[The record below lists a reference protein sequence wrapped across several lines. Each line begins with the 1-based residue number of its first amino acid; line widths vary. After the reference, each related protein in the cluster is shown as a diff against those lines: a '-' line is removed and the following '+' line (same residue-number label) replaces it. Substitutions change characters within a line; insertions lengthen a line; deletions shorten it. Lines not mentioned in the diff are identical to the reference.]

1 MRNSEVDARSSDD
14 EIYRWFVGSL
24 AYLGTAAEV
33 ESGVIRVR
41 LTGED
46 GDGGPGSSGRVIDV
60 VVSRQELRSVA
71 WAEDDIFDD
80 RNEPVVPESRD
91 PVRSGLAQLSLFTE
105 EALVTARPSERYVVF
120 HRGRLV
126 PSVRRELPPV
136 RGTYDEPESAP
147 PGPSVDATGRAS
159 RPGATLPVMTS
170 PFTVPSRECPCG
182 SGAAYDVCCGPL
194 HDGAPPETAEA
205 LMRSRYSAYAVGHL
219 DYVFRTWHPRTRPAD
234 LTSTPGTIW
243 VGLEVLRTAEG
254 GPSDDVGEVE
264 FRARFR
270 TPDGEHVLHE
280 TSRFERRRG
289 RWVYVDGDV
298 VR

>member
-24 AYLGTAAEV
+24 AYLGSAAEV
-33 ESGVIRVR
+33 EPGVIRVR

-71 WAEDDIFDD
+71 WAEDDVFDD
-80 RNEPVVPESRD
+80 RNEPVVPASRN
-91 PVRSGLAQLSLFTE
+91 PVRSGLAQLSLFAE
-105 EALVTARPSERYVVF
+105 EALATARPTERYVVF

-126 PSVRRELPPV
+126 PSVRREVPPV
-136 RGTYDEPESAP
+136 RGPYDEPESAP
-147 PGPSVDATGRAS
+147 PGAGRGCHRACVSAGCHTPCHDLAVHRPLPRVPVRERRGVRRLLRAAPRRRARGDGGGADAVALLGVRRGPSRLRVPHLAPADPTGRPHAHA
-159 RPGATLPVMTS
+159 R
-170 PFTVPSRECPCG
+170 
-182 SGAAYDVCCGPL
+182 D
-194 HDGAPPETAEA
+194 
-205 LMRSRYSAYAVGHL
+205 
-219 DYVFRTWHPRTRPAD
+219 D
-234 LTSTPGTIW
+234 LG
-243 VGLEVLRTAEG
+243 RAG
-254 GPSDDVGEVE
+254 GPPDGRGRASDDVGEVE

-270 TPDGEHVLHE
+270 TPAGEHVLHE

>member
-24 AYLGTAAEV
+24 AYLGSAAEV
-33 ESGVIRVR
+33 EPGVIRVR

-60 VVSRQELRSVA
+60 VVSRRELRSVA
-71 WAEDDIFDD
+71 WAEDDVFDD
-80 RNEPVVPESRD
+80 RNEPSSPRPATRPFRAGSAE
-91 PVRSGLAQLSLFTE
+91 PVRRGGPGH
-105 EALVTARPSERYVVF
+105 RPT
-120 HRGRLV
+120 HRAVRGV
-126 PSVRRELPPV
+126 PPWPPRPVRAAELPPV
-136 RGTYDEPESAP
+136 RGPYDEPESAP
-147 PGPSVDATGRAS
+147 PGPAADATGRAS

-170 PFTVPSRECPCG
+170 PFTAPSRECPCG
-182 SGAAYDVCCGPL
+182 SGAAYDACCGPL
-194 HDGAPPETAEA
+194 HDGAPAETAEA
-205 LMRSRYSAYAVGHL
+205 LMRVLLGVRRGHL

-234 LTSTPGTIW
+234 LTPTPGTTW

-270 TPDGEHVLHE
+270 TPAGEHVLHE

-298 VR
+298 GR